1 MFLRRL
7 SISKKLGGIV
17 AGMLASF
24 LLATLVGSVLGPAL
38 ETRRIMQDLLAI
50 TTVLEPARRVSWRLE
65 SGLAMEYSTLQGY
78 ALSRDTALLYR
89 YRRIANADIEHL
101 TTLERLAPNLGP
113 SAVADAAAVRQ
124 RIIKWQNLNRVL
136 FEGRS
141 ARADFAAAV
150 RAQQLTRDSI
160 IAEIDKLPT
169 RLSVESA
176 TRLEEVRQHEWSSLA
191 VNAALVF
198 IALTALVGVAALT
211 RRERRL
217 AAIIEHRL
225 EEESAL
231 RHELERVMRSRQ
243 RLMRGFSHDVK
254 NPLGAADGYA
264 ELLEDGIYGEVS
276 SSQRATIDRI
286 RRSIHG
292 ALSLIED
299 LHELA
304 RAETGNIVLRW
315 QTVDLGELAR
325 AIGEEYRGA
334 ANASRLS
341 LDIDVAPNLPSVQT
355 DPMRV
360 RQIVGN
366 LLSNAIKYTKAGS
379 VNLRV
384 RSGLSPGGGGDG
396 GDYAEFDV
404 VDTGPGI
411 PADKRDLIFE
421 EFSRLGTSDKPGA
434 GLGLAISKRL
444 AEALGGQIS
453 VESVFGHG
461 ATFTLRIPLRRLED
475 AELPS
480 ASSGQPGTAVDR
492 PRGGLPLDAER
503 APVA

>member
-1 MFLRRL
+1 MFLRGLPVTRK
-7 SISKKLGGIV
+7 SWSVV
-17 AGMLASF
+17 AGTLASF

-50 TTVLEPARRVSWRLE
+50 TTVIEPVRLLSWRLE
-65 SGLAMEYSTLQGY
+65 SGLAMEYSALQGY
-78 ALSRDTALLYR
+78 ALSGDTTLLDR
-89 YRRIANADIEHL
+89 YRTIAHADARHL
-101 TTLERLAPNLGP
+101 TTLEELAPKLGP
-113 SAVADAAAVRQ
+113 EAVADAAAVRR
-124 RIIKWQNLNRVL
+124 RIIKWQELNRVL
-136 FEGRS
+136 FEGHLR
-141 ARADFAAAV
+141 RADFAAAA
-150 RAQQLTRDSI
+150 RMQGLARDSI
-160 IAEIDKLPT
+160 IDEIGRVPA
-169 RLSVESA
+169 RLSVETA
-176 TRLEEVRQHEWSSLA
+176 TRLEEVRGHEWSGLF

-198 IALTALVGVAALT
+198 VALAAMLGVAALT
-211 RRERRL
+211 LRERHL
-217 AAIIEHRL
+217 AAILQNRL

-264 ELLEDGIYGEVS
+264 ELLRDGIYGEVS
-276 SSQRATIDRI
+276 SAQGATIERI

-304 RAETGNIVLRW
+304 RAETGNIVLRR
-315 QTVDLGELAR
+315 QTVNLGELAG

-334 ANASRLS
+334 ANASGLS
-341 LDIDVAPNLPSVQT
+341 LDVEVATDLTTIDT

-366 LLSNAIKYTKAGS
+366 LLSNAIKYTKSGS
-379 VNLRV
+379 VKLRV
-384 RSGLSPGGGGDG
+384 RAGLSLSREGGGGW
-396 GDYAEFDV
+396 AEFDV

-411 PADKRDLIFE
+411 PADKRDVIFE

-444 AEALGGQIS
+444 AEALGGSIS
-453 VESVFGHG
+453 VESEFGHG
-461 ATFTLRIPLRRLED
+461 STFTLRIPIRVSED
-475 AELPS
+475 SDPTVAS
-480 ASSGQPGTAVDR
+480 AGHPRAAVDE
-492 PRGGLPLDAER
+492 PRER
-503 APVA
+503 LTLLS